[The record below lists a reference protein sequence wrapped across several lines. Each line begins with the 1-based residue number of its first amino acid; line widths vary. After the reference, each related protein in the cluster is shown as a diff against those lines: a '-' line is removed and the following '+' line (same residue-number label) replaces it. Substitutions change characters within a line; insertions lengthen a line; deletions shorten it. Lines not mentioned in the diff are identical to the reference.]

1 MSKWNGFGS
10 LDLTNVEAGS
20 GSTRLQPGTYT
31 VKCTD
36 AKVETIGTTENKKL
50 VADFVDAAG
59 TGDIRMNFNIVH
71 TNPQAQEIGMRQ
83 LKSFLIAGKHANP
96 DRPNN
101 VDSLKNLECKI
112 TVGMGKPWINR
123 DNVEVTTSEIKKF
136 MAVEEVEEGAAS
148 AASTATPPTKALDDE
163 IPF

>member
-1 MSKWNGFGS
+1 MSDWNGFGS
-10 LDLTNVEAGS
+10 LDLSSVEAGG

-31 VKCTD
+31 VKCTE
-36 AKVETIGTTENKKL
+36 AKVEAIGSTSNKKL

-71 TNPQAQEIGMRQ
+71 TNSQAQEIGMRQ
-83 LKSFLIAGKHANP
+83 LKSFLIAGSHPNP
-96 DRPNN
+96 DKPGD
-101 VDSLKNLECKI
+101 VGTLKNLECKI
-112 TVGMGKPWINR
+112 IVGMGKPWINR

-136 MAVEEVEEGAAS
+136 MATNEQASTPTAS
-148 AASTATPPTKALDDE
+148 AQAPAKDLDDE